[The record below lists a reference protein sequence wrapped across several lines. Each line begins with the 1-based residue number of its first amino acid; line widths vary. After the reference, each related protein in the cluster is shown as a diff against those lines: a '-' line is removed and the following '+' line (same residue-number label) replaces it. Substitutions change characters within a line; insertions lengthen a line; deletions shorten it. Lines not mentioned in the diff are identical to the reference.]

1 MPERNEI
8 KIYAPAVL
16 TITTL
21 DTAVFEIGA
30 FAKWF
35 LKIFIP
41 HPGGIICH
49 VTQRNSSA
57 RAHKKIAYGKPHTLS
72 FYTLL
77 SFTAHYQK
85 TWSPSTNPSLFPA
98 RLK

>member
-30 FAKWF
+30 FAK
-35 LKIFIP
+35 
-41 HPGGIICH
+41 
-49 VTQRNSSA
+49 
-57 RAHKKIAYGKPHTLS
+57 
-72 FYTLL
+72 
-77 SFTAHYQK
+77 
-85 TWSPSTNPSLFPA
+85 
-98 RLK
+98 

>member
-16 TITTL
+16 TITTF

-41 HPGGIICH
+41 HPGWFIGSC
-49 VTQRNSSA
+49 
-57 RAHKKIAYGKPHTLS
+57 KPNWPLD
-72 FYTLL
+72 
-77 SFTAHYQK
+77 
-85 TWSPSTNPSLFPA
+85 
-98 RLK
+98 

>member
-16 TITTL
+16 TITTF

-35 LKIFIP
+35 LKIFLFFP
-41 HPGGIICH
+41 SRFWLTLP
-49 VTQRNSSA
+49 QRNIQLNA
-57 RAHKKIAYGKPHTLS
+57 QT
-72 FYTLL
+72 T
-77 SFTAHYQK
+77 T
-85 TWSPSTNPSLFPA
+85 
-98 RLK
+98 

>member
-16 TITTL
+16 TITTF

-35 LKIFIP
+35 LKIFHHIRA
-41 HPGGIICH
+41 GLLAH
-49 VTQRNSSA
+49 VSPTGSST
-57 RAHKKIAYGKPHTLS
+57 K
-72 FYTLL
+72 LL
-77 SFTAHYQK
+77 T
-85 TWSPSTNPSLFPA
+85 TT
-98 RLK
+98 